1 MEKLTEIS
9 WFQLGGKRLGL
20 GAQKVRTNFADI
32 EKEAELAD
40 KIKFNEPEKTEVVE
54 KSNEDQEIQV
64 WMINLILLYV
74 HFFQTVA
81 K

>member
-1 MEKLTEIS
+1 M
-9 WFQLGGKRLGL
+9 GGKKLGL

-40 KIKFNEPEKTEVVE
+40 KVKFNEPEKTENLE
-54 KSNEDQEIQV
+54 KSTEDQAIQV
-64 WMINLILLYV
+64 YQI
-74 HFFQTVA
+74 